1 MRCFAKVLTLSWC
14 AFFASLLGAP
24 TAIAADT
31 KPDASAQET
40 ATERYGDLPLSFEA
54 NQGQT
59 DGHVRFLS
67 RGSGYSFF
75 LTESG
80 AVLSFAGDAHSESV
94 LRMELAGANSTARIE
109 GLDELP
115 GKSNYFAGS
124 DSSRWHARVPT
135 YSRVKYND
143 IYPGISLIYY
153 GNQHQL
159 EYDFVVAPGADP
171 RQIHL
176 SVAGAQKLAV
186 DAQGN
191 LLLRNSAGEVQLL
204 APKAY
209 QQINGQKK
217 EISGQWTLAANSTAS
232 FHLGK
237 YDRTRPLVI
246 DPVLMY
252 SSFLG
257 GGQKNVLSKI
267 TIDDAGNAYV
277 AGYTASG
284 DFPAAPTPLAT
295 TFGAGSQSRGAF
307 VAKIDSTGSNLLYST
322 YLSGS
327 SDEEATGLA
336 VDKSGNVYVAG
347 NTHSTDFPT
356 RNALQSK
363 CATINQAGTC
373 SSAFLTKISPTGDS
387 ILFSTYLGGS
397 GGESARGLVVDAKGS
412 AYLAGI
418 TSSSDFPVTSG
429 VAQAKC
435 GGTCQQNA
443 FVAKFSP
450 AGDKLVYATYVGGG
464 ATDDAADLAL
474 DSSGNAYLAG
484 HTTSPDFPLA
494 TPYQKSCVT
503 DATSTSKACMATAFV
518 TKITA
523 DGSTFAYSTYLGGSL
538 GTKATAIAIDAQGS
552 AYVTGSTQSP
562 DFPVVKAL
570 QKSCGLDAA
579 SGKCSVDAFLTKFA
593 PSGKSLVYS
602 TYLGGTGRDEA
613 SGIAVDS
620 AGNAHLVG
628 RTESPDFP
636 TDKPLQALLRG
647 LSDAFAARF
656 NPAGTALT
664 FSTYHGG
671 AASESGNGL
680 ALDAKG
686 NLYLA
691 GETTSADF
699 PTQHPFQSSCAG
711 SCTSAFVSKMAL
723 PPPAPTP
730 AWTITKSHTDPF
742 VEGDTGSTYT
752 ISVQNSGTGP
762 TDGTVVTV
770 VDTIPAG
777 LTATNLAGTGWT
789 CVTATATCTRT
800 DVLAAAA
807 SYPDITLTVTVAKTA
822 AASVTNSV
830 QVSGGGAASAANT
843 TDVTNV
849 IFPLGI
855 TKTDSGNF
863 IQGRTGVTY
872 TIAGMKNNGNTATT
886 GTVTVVDTL
895 PAGISATAMSGTG
908 WACVLATTTCT
919 RGNALAAGASYP
931 SITLTVDVANNAAAS
946 VINSVTISEA
956 GFTLTTTATDTTT
969 VLPIPVLSISKT
981 HSAPFSQGGTGVWT
995 IKVGNSAAAT
1005 SLTYGTLTVTDTL
1018 PSGAG
1023 YTYTLASGTG
1033 TNWNCMTAG
1042 TTTITVTCADS
1053 TDAVS
1058 GGSSFPD
1065 LLLTVNVPAASP
1077 STVSNT
1083 ATASGGGA
1091 TASKSSTDANVPVTQ
1106 VPASLTKGTGDNQSV
1121 PVNNNYAAYSVTV
1134 KDAAN
1139 LPIQNV
1145 QVTFTAGSGPSNATC
1160 FFAGSSTTMVLS
1172 DASGVATTVTPC
1184 KANAVAAGYNVQA
1197 TVTTAGVNKPN
1208 FANNNTDFSLAIAP
1222 GSADVA
1228 PGAAPAGITIKA
1240 SPVNGYA
1247 PTSLTVTSCLPIAGP
1262 APQPS
1267 CSITSPITVGT
1278 AAAVN
1283 FSTTGSPA
1291 GTYTL
1296 QATIHD
1302 SSLVPVT
1309 HTSNFT
1315 LHIVTVAVV
1324 PKPAAAIEVGQS
1336 TTFTGTV
1343 TGLADT
1349 SVNWSLS
1356 CSGSCGTVNP
1366 LSTPDGAT
1374 PTTYSSPTT
1383 PTANLPTELLPTVT
1397 LTGTANGDAN
1407 FSDSAGP
1414 FQVTDFA
1421 VVIVPPA
1428 TPVLAIPQS
1437 VTGMSQASAFPING
1451 YSASTIPTALCGV
1464 IPAVTGGPTCS
1475 TGALNVAATNPTLTA
1490 ISIPTGS
1497 ASASAPVG
1505 LYTATVTGKDA
1516 VGVVHTA
1523 SQMFSVQCLL
1533 SLQQTTPTLTSVQS
1547 TPNTVTYQV
1556 AIGVTQTVGG
1566 SACPYGNYLN
1576 QPVVGGIAVQDA
1588 SVTNTSATNPAVTSI
1603 VSAQV
1608 NGTLSAANPT
1618 NPLTFNVGSPATGT
1632 GATGSTGQVIVP
1644 YFDATASNNNA
1655 TPSMSVGL
1663 EAALQSQLAQD
1674 GTLINISATQAAS
1687 GTLNVFNDPVAGACL
1702 AVNINGELDTT
1713 NNNFGI
1719 SCTASVTGSQIQL
1732 TLHVAAESAAARS
1745 LHPRGET
1752 ALLYAFAL
1760 GLPGMVF
1767 FSVGASAFG
1776 PRRRKQGFRRIA
1788 SILAIVLVLSLLVL
1802 LPACGGGFKFKFTN
1816 AATFTLT
1823 GMAFVT
1829 NAGNVV
1835 GVDVFTVPLT
1845 AN

>member
-1 MRCFAKVLTLSWC
+1 MRCFAKLLTLSWC
-14 AFFASLLGAP
+14 VFFASLLGAP
-24 TAIAADT
+24 TAIAADEGRA
-31 KPDASAQET
+31 ASQR
-40 ATERYGDLPLSFEA
+40 ATSVARYGDLPLSFEA

-59 DGHVRFLS
+59 DGQVRFLS

-75 LTESG
+75 LTQSG
-80 AVLSFAGDAHSESV
+80 AVLSFAGDAHAASV
-94 LRMELAGANSTARIE
+94 LRMQLAGASPTAHIE

-124 DSSRWHARVPT
+124 DSSRWHTGVST
-135 YSRVKYND
+135 FSRVKYEN

-153 GNQHQL
+153 GNQRQL

-176 SVAGAQKLAV
+176 SIAGAQKLSV

-191 LLLRNSAGEVQLL
+191 LVLHNSAGEVQLL
-204 APKAY
+204 APKVY
-209 QQINGQKK
+209 QQINGQNKK
-217 EISGQWTLAANSTAS
+217 ISGQWSLAANGTAS
-232 FHLGK
+232 FHLGR
-237 YDRTRPLVI
+237 YDRTQPLII

-257 GGQKNVLSKI
+257 GSQKNTVSKI
-267 TIDDAGNAYV
+267 TLDDSGNAFV

-295 TFGAGSQSRGAF
+295 TFGTGTQSRGAF
-307 VAKIDSTGSNLLYST
+307 VAKIDSSGSNLLYTT

-327 SDEEATGLA
+327 ADEEATGLA

-347 NTHSTDFPT
+347 NTHSIDFPT
-356 RNALQSK
+356 RNAFQSK
-363 CATINQAGTC
+363 CATANPAGTC
-373 SSAFLTKISPTGDS
+373 SNAFLTKISPSGDS
-387 ILFSTYLGGS
+387 IVFSTYLGGS
-397 GGESARGLVVDAKGS
+397 GTESARGLVVDAKGS
-412 AYLAGI
+412 AYLAGV
-418 TSSSDFPVTSG
+418 TSSSDFPVTAG
-429 VAQAKC
+429 AAQAKC
-435 GGTCQQNA
+435 GGACQQSA
-443 FVAKFSP
+443 FVAKFSQS
-450 AGDKLVYATYVGGG
+450 GDKLVYATYVGGS
-464 ATDDAADLAL
+464 ASDDAADLAV
-474 DSSGNAYLAG
+474 DSTGNAYLAG
-484 HTTSPDFPLA
+484 HTTSPDFPLG
-494 TPYQKSCVT
+494 TPYRKSCAA
-503 DATSTSKACMATAFV
+503 DPASSTKACIATAFV
-518 TKITA
+518 TKIA
-523 DGSTFAYSTYLGGSL
+523 PDGSSFAYSTYLGGSL
-538 GTKATAIAIDAQGS
+538 GSKATAIAIDPQGS
-552 AYVTGSTQSP
+552 AYITGSTQSP
-562 DFPVVKAL
+562 DFPVAKAF
-570 QKSCGLDAA
+570 QKSCGLDVA
-579 SGKCSVDAFLTKFA
+579 SGKCSIDAFLTKLT
-593 PSGKSLVYS
+593 PTGKALVYS
-602 TYLGGTGRDEA
+602 TYLGGAGRDEA
-613 SGIAVDS
+613 SGIAVDP
-620 AGNAHLVG
+620 AGNVHIVG

-636 TDKPLQALLRG
+636 TAKPLQAQLKG
-647 LSDAFAARF
+647 SSDAFAARF
-656 NPAGTALT
+656 NPAGSALT

-671 AASESGNGL
+671 TATESGNSI

-691 GETTSADF
+691 GETTSTDF

-711 SCTSAFVSKMAL
+711 SCTSAFITKMAL
-723 PPPAPTP
+723 PPPVPTP
-730 AWTITKSHTDPF
+730 AWTISKNHTDPF

-770 VDTIPAG
+770 VDAIPAG

-830 QVSGGGAASAANT
+830 QVSGGGAASADTT
-843 TDVTNV
+843 TDVTSV

-855 TKTDSGNF
+855 TKTDSGDF

-872 TIAGMKNNGNTATT
+872 TIAGMKNNGTAATS

-895 PAGISATAMSGTG
+895 PAGISATAMTGTG

-946 VINSVTISEA
+946 VMNSVTISEA

-981 HSAPFSQGGTGVWT
+981 HSAPFSQGGTGIWT
-995 IKVGNSAAAT
+995 IKVENTAAAT

-1023 YTYTLASGTG
+1023 YTFTLASGTG
-1033 TNWNCMTAG
+1033 TNWTCGTAG
-1042 TTTITVTCADS
+1042 TTTITVTCTDS

-1058 GGSSFPD
+1058 GGANFPD
-1065 LLLTVNVPAASP
+1065 LLLTVNVPGSSP
-1077 STVSNT
+1077 ATVSNT

-1091 TASKSSTDANVPVTQ
+1091 VASKSDTDANVPVTQ

-1121 PVNNNYAAYSVTV
+1121 PINNDYAVYSVTV

-1139 LPIQNV
+1139 VPIQNV
-1145 QVTFTAGSGPSNATC
+1145 QVTFTAGSGPGNATC
-1160 FFAGSSTTMVLS
+1160 FFAGSSTTVVLS

-1197 TVTTAGVNKPN
+1197 SVTTAGVNKPN
-1208 FANNNTDFSLAIAP
+1208 FANNNTDFSLAFSP
-1222 GSADVA
+1222 TFADVA
-1228 PGAAPAGITIKA
+1228 PGAAPAGVTIKA

-1302 SSLVPVT
+1302 SSTVPVT
-1309 HTSNFT
+1309 HTKNFT
-1315 LHIVTVAVV
+1315 LHIVTVAVA
-1324 PKPAAAIEVGQS
+1324 PKPAVAIEVGQS

-1349 SVNWSLS
+1349 SVNWSLA

-1366 LSTPDGAT
+1366 TSTPDGAT

-1383 PTANLPTELLPTVT
+1383 PVANLPTEQLPTVT

-1414 FQVTDFA
+1414 FAVTDFA
-1421 VVIVPPA
+1421 VIVPA
-1428 TPVLAIPQS
+1428 STLIVTQS
-1437 VTGMSQASAFPING
+1437 VTGASQASAFPINT
-1451 YSASTIPTALCGV
+1451 YSPTTIPTVAC
-1464 IPAVTGGPTCS
+1464 AVTATTAFTGGPTCS
-1475 TGALNVAATNPTLTA
+1475 VGPLNVGTSPTPTA
-1490 ISIPTGS
+1490 VSIPTGS

-1505 LYTATVTGKDA
+1505 LYTATLTGTDA
-1516 VGVVHTA
+1516 VGVIHTA
-1523 SQMFSVQCLL
+1523 SQLFSVQCAL
-1533 SLQQTTPTLTSVQS
+1533 SLQQVVPTLTPIQA

-1556 AIGVTQTVGG
+1556 AVGVAETAGG
-1566 SACPYGNYLN
+1566 SACPYGAV
-1576 QPVVGGIAVQDA
+1576 PVVGSSTPSDAFADGIV
-1588 SVTNTSATNPAVTSI
+1588 VTSI
-1603 VSAQV
+1603 ATGQ
-1608 NGTLSAANPT
+1608 NGTLTATGTNNSLTLNIAA
-1618 NPLTFNVGSPATGT
+1618 PASGT
-1632 GATGSTGQVIVP
+1632 GATGGAGSVTVP
-1644 YFDATASNNNA
+1644 YFDATQQNNLA
-1655 TPSMSVGL
+1655 KPMMPVGL

-1674 GTLINISATQAAS
+1674 GTVINVPATQAAS
-1687 GTLNVFNDPVAGACL
+1687 GTLNVVNAPVGGACI
-1702 AVNINGELDTT
+1702 AVNINGELDTN

-1719 SCTASVTGSQIQL
+1719 SCTASVSGNQIQL

-1745 LHPRGET
+1745 LHHRGET
-1752 ALLYAFAL
+1752 AFLYAFAL

-1767 FSVGASAFG
+1767 ISIGASAFG
-1776 PRRRKQGFRRIA
+1776 PRRRKQGFQRIA
-1788 SILAIVLVLSLLVL
+1788 SILAIVLLLSLLVL

-1823 GMAFVT
+1823 GMAYVT
-1829 NAGNVV
+1829 DAGSNVV
-1835 GVDVFTVPLT
+1835 GVDIFTVPLT